1 MTSTTLAA
9 LLSELGYDPSA
20 KVATAVNGDFVPKP
34 QRAARSLSEA
44 DRIEIVAPKQ
54 GG

>member
-1 MTSTTLAA
+1 MRSTTLAA
-9 LLSELGYDPSA
+9 LLSELGYDSSA

-34 QRAARSLSEA
+34 RRAECGLSEA
-44 DRIEIVAPKQ
+44 DSIEIVAPKQ